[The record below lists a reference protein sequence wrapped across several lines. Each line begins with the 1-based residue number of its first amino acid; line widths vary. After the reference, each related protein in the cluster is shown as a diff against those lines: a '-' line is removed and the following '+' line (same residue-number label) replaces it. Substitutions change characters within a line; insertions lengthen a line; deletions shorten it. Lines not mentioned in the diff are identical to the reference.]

1 MGITISTI
9 TTKGQITIPKDI
21 RDALDLK
28 PQDQVGFVLEEGRA
42 LLIPMHRR
50 SLSALRGALQAT
62 RPYPGTTE
70 MRETV
75 AMERGTELLYEVKK
89 PC

>member
-1 MGITISTI
+1 MSITITTV

-28 PQDQVGFVLEEGRA
+28 PQDQVRFVLEEGRA

-50 SLSALRGALQAT
+50 SLSALRGALPAT
-62 RPYPGTTE
+62 RPYPGAAEIRE
-70 MRETV
+70 MV
-75 AMERGTELLYEVKK
+75 AIERGTELLHEGEKL
-89 PC
+89 